1 MESDEDKTTPRSI
14 LLQHVTM
21 GLSIAFQIA
30 AFAVTLYAFRQSD
43 TLPKPLVLILY
54 LEVSVQAVEIL
65 WYTGTFLWWIVRKQT
80 VVIGYRYI
88 DWVFSTPV
96 MLVSTL
102 YFLSWLGDRE
112 CDEVVLNTSY
122 RVALL
127 FLLPFLDWAMLFFG
141 AIYEIEATWTEK
153 LRNSIDYYD
162 GQSIGIR
169 YGFVVFLVIFSLLLP
184 VTVSSP
190 SYEGT
195 AVWLI
200 TFFLWALYGVVALWG
215 QHPFNKGPRLL
226 DDRKSN
232 DQTDKASDSDKQIR
246 EALRNA
252 SYNIL
257 DVLSKNIAGFAVGY
271 LILQESPTTPDP
283 PVCLHT

>member
-30 AFAVTLYAFRQSD
+30 AFAVTLYAFRQLD

-112 CDEVVLNTSY
+112 CDEVVLNTPY

-215 QHPFNKGPRLL
+215 QQPFNKGPRLL
-226 DDRKSN
+226 DDRTSN
-232 DQTDKASDSDKQIR
+232 DQTDKAWDSDKQIR

>member
-215 QHPFNKGPRLL
+215 QQPFNKGPRLL

>member
-1 MESDEDKTTPRSI
+1 MESDEDKTTSRSI

-21 GLSIAFQIA
+21 ALSIGFQIA
-30 AFAVTLYAFRQSD
+30 AFAVTLYAFRQLD

-65 WYTGTFLWWIVRKQT
+65 WYTGTFLWWIVKEQT
-80 VVIGYRYI
+80 VVLGYRYI

-127 FLLPFLDWAMLFFG
+127 FLLPILDWAMLFFG
-141 AIYEIEATWTEK
+141 AIYEIEAPWTK
-153 LRNSIDYYD
+153 RFRNLIDYYD
-162 GQSIGIR
+162 GQGIGIL
-169 YGFVVFLVIFSLLLP
+169 YGFVVFLIIFSLLLP

-195 AVWLI
+195 AVWSI

-215 QHPFNKGPRLL
+215 RQTFKGPRLL
-226 DDRKSN
+226 GNSTSN

-257 DVLSKNIAGFAVGY
+257 DVLSKNIAGFAIGF
-271 LILQESPTTPDP
+271 LILRESPTTPDP

>member
-1 MESDEDKTTPRSI
+1 MESGEDKTTSRSI

-21 GLSIAFQIA
+21 ALSIGFQIA
-30 AFAVTLYAFRQSD
+30 AFAVTLYAFRQLD
-43 TLPKPLVLILY
+43 TLPKPLILILY

-80 VVIGYRYI
+80 VVLGYRYI

-112 CDEVVLNTSY
+112 CDEVVLNTPY

-127 FLLPFLDWAMLFFG
+127 FLLPLLDWAMLFFG
-141 AIYEIEATWTEK
+141 AIYEIEAQWTK
-153 LRNSIDYYD
+153 RFRNSIDYDD
-162 GQSIGIR
+162 GQGIGIR

-215 QHPFNKGPRLL
+215 QQPFKEPRLL
-226 DDRKSN
+226 GNRTSN

-257 DVLSKNIAGFAVGY
+257 DVLSKNIAGFAIGY